1 MYFILEG
8 DDKLKN
14 KFNEYVRICL
24 LIIVIALIGIS
35 YTIYYAFCH
44 NGEVV
49 YRSYGI
55 DQVIAVNPSLSFLQI
70 LVIVIL
76 GLALVGAILF
86 LVYTHAGKKSP
97 EELLKNQEKSIFF
110 VIETVLFT
118 ILLALIIIIPTN
130 ILLEKNNTS
139 DNYQNR
145 AQENGNAI
153 SWNRYN

>member
-97 EELLKNQEKSIFF
+97 EELLKNQEKKY
-110 VIETVLFT
+110 LFCNRNGT
-118 ILLALIIIIPTN
+118 FYNSFSTN
-130 ILLEKNNTS
+130 NYYSHKYFIREK
-139 DNYQNR
+139 QHI
-145 AQENGNAI
+145 G
-153 SWNRYN
+153 

>member
-35 YTIYYAFCH
+35 YTIYYAFSH
-44 NGEVV
+44 NGEIV

-70 LVIVIL
+70 LVIIIL

-86 LVYTHAGKKSP
+86 LVYTHAGKKSL
-97 EELLKNQEKSIFF
+97 EELLENQEKSIFF

-118 ILLALIIIIPTN
+118 ILLSLIIIIPTN

-139 DNYQNR
+139 DNYQNTTQR
-145 AQENGNAI
+145 NGNTI
-153 SWNRYN
+153 NWNHYN